1 MMKSNF
7 LIKQYNNDLKKSV
20 KHNYLA
26 EQFFDYNK
34 IFKKIK
40 AVVKK
45 GDYTLGN
52 EVIKFRNNCKKL

>member
-20 KHNYLA
+20 KHNCLV

-34 IFKKIK
+34 IFKNKSS
-40 AVVKK
+40 
-45 GDYTLGN
+45 
-52 EVIKFRNNCKKL
+52 CKKRRLHSEMK